1 MLIREYIRMPR
12 MFFNWLINSDIFHNF
27 NSHVSFVKAFAY
39 YHDAFLTPGISPLVA
54 ISLKHILHK
63 PNVLINPLFR
73 PQRKQ
78 RLTALVENFG
88 VFLLLAITESF
99 GIIVC

>member
-1 MLIREYIRMPR
+1 L
-12 MFFNWLINSDIFHNF
+12 FNISD
-27 NSHVSFVKAFAY
+27 FVLRIYCY
-39 YHDAFLTPGISPLVA
+39 YQGAFLTPGISPLVA

-63 PNVLINPLFR
+63 PNVLINPLLR

-88 VFLLLAITESF
+88 IFLLRAITESF
-99 GIIVC
+99 GIVL